1 MENWSQNGPKSIEM
15 VPRSAPKLILVAS
28 RFLEC
33 HKWSAVLSRGCIFP
47 PLETTFTFFGCY
59 FGCSLALIVP
69 TSSSLAPIC
78 VKNCAKRNPNGTY
91 RKNVNCWSNYNWS
104 VKDMDAQNVDFMLF
118 FPIESCFPPF
128 SNRLWKR
135 SENGSENELKSARA
149 STLRLKK
156 AENGSQKLKN
166 WTWKRVNG
174 AWLLEDGSHVARSEA
189 GMWKKAS
196 RVPGPQIPV
205 HQCRRTRPACT
216 TSAGCPAGL
225 PGKPGRDVVQ
235 IYW

>member
-1 MENWSQNGPKSIEM
+1 MHFSIIGNHFHDLWLLFWVQLGAKSFQHPVAWHQYVSRIAQNEIQ
-15 VPRSAPKLILVAS
+15 
-28 RFLEC
+28 
-33 HKWSAVLSRGCIFP
+33 
-47 PLETTFTFFGCY
+47 
-59 FGCSLALIVP
+59 
-69 TSSSLAPIC
+69 
-78 VKNCAKRNPNGTY
+78 NGTY

-135 SENGSENELKSARA
+135 SENGSENQLKSARE

-189 GMWKKAS
+189 GMGKKAS
-196 RVPGPQIPV
+196 QVPGPRIRV

-225 PGKPGRDVVQ
+225 PREPGRDVVQ
-235 IYW
+235 IYR